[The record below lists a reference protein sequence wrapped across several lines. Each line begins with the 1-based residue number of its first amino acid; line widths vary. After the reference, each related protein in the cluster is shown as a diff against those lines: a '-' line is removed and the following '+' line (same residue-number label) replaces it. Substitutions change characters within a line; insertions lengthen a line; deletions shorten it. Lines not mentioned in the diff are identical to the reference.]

1 MPYALG
7 MAGTTSPCLRH
18 GCYECC
24 LGTCM
29 TLENAD
35 VERLAARGHDRFC
48 AERADGAVQLY
59 NRGGRCVFLG
69 DDGRCRVYEDRP
81 EGCRLYPLILDVVR
95 NVVILHDDC
104 PWATEFEVDPEN
116 ERRLRA
122 SVAREEAE
130 AAARR
135 HNRRQ

>member
-1 MPYALG
+1 
-7 MAGTTSPCLRH
+7 
-18 GCYECC
+18 
-24 LGTCM
+24 M

-35 VERLAARGHDRFC
+35 VERLAARGQEGFF
-48 AERADGAVQLY
+48 AERADGALQLY

-69 DDGRCRVYEDRP
+69 EDGRCRVYDDRP

-104 PWATEFEVDPEN
+104 PWAREFEVDGAS

-135 HNRRQ
+135 PTAGVEPQRRGEGGARNRIR